1 MKRHEIILR
10 AAALL
15 GILFVFFVS
24 LQLMGD
30 SFKLLGRG
38 FAERLLATTSNPFV
52 GLFIG
57 ILATSLVQSSSTV
70 TSLTVGIVAG
80 GGLTVAGAIP
90 IVLGANVGTS
100 ITNTIVSLGHIARK
114 DEFERAMGAAT
125 VHDFFNL
132 LAVLIFFPLELLTG
146 FLSTA
151 AQGLADGL
159 ANAGGTQLL
168 NPVTVL
174 TDPVVDGII
183 SLSQENGI
191 VVLIIGVA
199 LLFAS
204 LRYLVV
210 LLRALLLGRSEKLI
224 NKYLFGPV
232 PLALLFGTLVTVMVQ
247 SSSITT
253 SITVPLVGAGIV
265 TVAQI
270 FPFVMGANIGTTIT
284 ALLAALVLAGD
295 GDLAGYAALQVAFAH
310 LTFNVCG
317 VLLAL
322 SSKRIRALPVFLAT
336 TLGKLVIRNRTYAFA
351 YVGLV
356 FFIIPLVIIFFTRDF
371 PISDAPLSEP
381 ADNVIQVEE
390 SHPNPSRLS
399 APDERTVKL

>member
-1 MKRHEIILR
+1 MKRYDLLWR
-10 AAALL
+10 TVGLL
-15 GILFVFFVS
+15 GILFLFFVS
-24 LQLMGD
+24 LELMGD

-38 FAERLLATTSNPFV
+38 FAERLLSTTSNPFV

-70 TSLTVGIVAG
+70 TSLIVGIVAG

-132 LAVLIFFPLELLTG
+132 LAVAVFFPLELMTG

-151 AQGLADGL
+151 AEGLANGL
-159 ANAGGTQLL
+159 ANAGGLSLL
-168 NPVTVL
+168 NPVTAL
-174 TDPVVDGII
+174 TDPVVEGII
-183 SLSQENGI
+183 WLSQSNGI
-191 VVLIIGVA
+191 IVLALGVV

-204 LRYLVV
+204 LRCLVI
-210 LLRALLLGRSEKLI
+210 LLRTLLLGRSEKLI
-224 NKYLFGPV
+224 NKYLFGPA
-232 PLALLFGTLVTVMVQ
+232 PIALLFGTLVTVMVQ

-265 TVAQI
+265 TIRQI
-270 FPFVMGANIGTTIT
+270 FPFVLGANIGTTVT
-284 ALLAALVLAGD
+284 ALLAAMVLASD
-295 GDLAGYAALQVAFAH
+295 GGATGHAALHVAFAH

-317 VLLAL
+317 VLLVL
-322 SSKRIRALPVFLAT
+322 PLKQLRAVPVWLAT
-336 TLGKLVIRNRTYAFA
+336 SLGRLVIRNRVYAFA
-351 YVGLV
+351 YIALV
-356 FFIIPLVIIFFTRDF
+356 FFVIPLAIIFATRNYTTPFEDPSTPVEQVVLIEGAHG
-371 PISDAPLSEP
+371 PI
-381 ADNVIQVEE
+381 
-390 SHPNPSRLS
+390 
-399 APDERTVKL
+399 